1 MDKLKKYNMICGAM
15 HLVQAIVI
23 FSLASLSDNLGA
35 VTLPI
40 TSLFQNWDAG
50 YPVQVL
56 GLVTRI
62 TFIKWC
68 SAFAFISAGAHF
80 TVLLCWDR
88 YSADLALGRNSFRWF
103 EYSFSSSLIITLLY
117 MQFGQFDIV

>member
-1 MDKLKKYNMICGAM
+1 MDKLKKYNMICGSM

-56 GLVTRI
+56 I
-62 TFIKWC
+62 
-68 SAFAFISAGAHF
+68 
-80 TVLLCWDR
+80 
-88 YSADLALGRNSFRWF
+88 
-103 EYSFSSSLIITLLY
+103 
-117 MQFGQFDIV
+117 